1 MSVFTQLKQQLSE
14 QLSQLQLAQEWI
26 QLKADVDLLAEESSL
41 LGWLKSQNQHFPHFF
56 FEKRD
61 ENQTIATIGAVETF
75 SSLEEAQ
82 AFVQSNS
89 LSLVGGIQFEGLCQF
104 VLPRLMLV
112 KNSQK
117 LTAYLTLNISEQA
130 VDFTDIFAEP
140 CTTFFVQNHQILPPQ
155 PACTFEQWKA
165 NIEQAIIQIKS
176 GDLRKVVLA
185 NATQLTFEN
194 HISAYD
200 LVEQSREINL
210 GCYHFLW
217 AENAQNA
224 FVGSTP
230 ERLYYRKGNQLFT
243 EALAGTVAVSD
254 NPIETEQNAQW
265 LLKDAKN
272 IYENQLVVEDIEEH
286 LNAYVEAFEVHLP
299 EIKRLHNV
307 QHLRRRIEATLK
319 ADVLD
324 QDCLRQIHP
333 TAAVAG
339 LPRAKAK
346 QFIAENEPFKRGWYA
361 GTLGIFNP
369 QEAEFCVTLRSAK
382 IEHNQITLYAGAGI
396 IKESEPVSE
405 WQEIERKSKA
415 LSKLLN
421 Y

>member
-1 MSVFTQLKQQLSE
+1 MSVFTQLEQQLSE
-14 QLSQLQLAQEWI
+14 QLSQLQSTQEWI
-26 QLKADVDLLAEESSL
+26 QLTAEVNLSVEESLL
-41 LGWLKSQNQHFPHFF
+41 LGWLKSQNHHFPHFF

-61 ENQTIATIGAVETF
+61 ENQTIATIGAVKTF

-82 AFVQSNS
+82 IFVQSTS
-89 LSLVGGIQFEGLCQF
+89 LSLVGGIQFEGRCQF

-117 LTAYLTLNISEQA
+117 LTAYLTLNLSEQA
-130 VDFTDIFAEP
+130 VDFTE
-140 CTTFFVQNHQILPPQ
+140 FFTELNSTSPVQNYQILAPQ
-155 PACTFEQWKA
+155 SACTFEQWKA

-194 HISAYD
+194 LISAYD
-200 LVEQSREINL
+200 LVEQSRTINL

-272 IYENQLVVEDIEEH
+272 IYENLLVVEDIEEH

-307 QHLRRRIEATLK
+307 QHLRRRIEAILK

-346 QFIAENEPFKRGWYA
+346 QFIAQNEPFKRGWYA

-382 IEHNQITLYAGAGI
+382 IEHNQLTLYAGAGI
-396 IKESEPVSE
+396 VKESEPVSE
-405 WQEIERKSKA
+405 WQEIERKSQA
-415 LSKLLN
+415 LAKLLK
-421 Y
+421 

>member
-1 MSVFTQLKQQLSE
+1 MSVFTQLEQQLSE
-14 QLSQLQLAQEWI
+14 QLSQLQSTQGWI
-26 QLKADVDLLAEESSL
+26 QLTAEVNLSVEESLL

-61 ENQTIATIGAVETF
+61 ENQTIAAIGAVKTF

-82 AFVQSNS
+82 VFVQSTS
-89 LSLVGGIQFEGLCQF
+89 LSLIGGIQFEGICQF

-112 KNSQK
+112 KNSQN
-117 LTAYLTLNISEQA
+117 LTAYLTLNLSEQA
-130 VDFTDIFAEP
+130 VDFTE
-140 CTTFFVQNHQILPPQ
+140 FFTVLNSAYPVQNYQILAPQ
-155 PACTFEQWKA
+155 SACTFEQWKM
-165 NIEQAIIQIKS
+165 NIKRAITQIS
-176 GDLRKVVLA
+176 MGGLRKVVLA
-185 NATQLTFEN
+185 NATQLTFDN
-194 HISAYD
+194 LISAYD
-200 LVEQSREINL
+200 LVEQSRAINL

-339 LPRAKAK
+339 LPRVKAK
-346 QFIAENEPFKRGWYA
+346 QFIAQNEPFKRGWYA

-382 IEHNQITLYAGAGI
+382 IEYNQITLYAGAGI
-396 IKESEPVSE
+396 VKESEPVSE

-415 LSKLLN
+415 LSKLLG
-421 Y
+421 

>member
-14 QLSQLQLAQEWI
+14 QLSQLQLTQEWI

-82 AFVQSNS
+82 AFVQSSS

-104 VLPRLMLV
+104 VLPRLILV

-130 VDFTDIFAEP
+130 VDFTDFFAEP
-140 CTTFFVQNHQILPPQ
+140 SRSSLIQNHQILSPQ

-254 NPIETEQNAQW
+254 NPIETEKNAQW
-265 LLKDAKN
+265 LLKDTKN
-272 IYENQLVVEDIEEH
+272 IYENQLVVEDIEAH
-286 LNAYVEAFEVHLP
+286 LNTYVEAFEVHSP

-307 QHLRRRIEATLK
+307 QHLRRRIEAILK

-333 TAAVAG
+333 TAAIAG
-339 LPRAKAK
+339 LPRAKAT
-346 QFIAENEPFKRGWYA
+346 QFIAKNEPFKRGWYA

-396 IKESEPVSE
+396 VKESEPVSE
-405 WQEIERKSKA
+405 WQEIERKSQA
-415 LSKLLN
+415 LAKLLS
-421 Y
+421 

>member
-14 QLSQLQLAQEWI
+14 QLSQLQLTQEWI

-41 LGWLKSQNQHFPHFF
+41 LCWLKSQNQHFPHFF

-140 CTTFFVQNHQILPPQ
+140 GTVFFVQNYQALPPQ

-254 NPIETEQNAQW
+254 NPIETEKNAQW
-265 LLKDAKN
+265 LLKDTKN
-272 IYENQLVVEDIEEH
+272 IYENQLVVEDIEAH
-286 LNAYVEAFEVHLP
+286 LNTYVEAFEVHSP

-307 QHLRRRIEATLK
+307 QHLRRRIEAILK

-333 TAAVAG
+333 TAAIAG
-339 LPRAKAK
+339 LPRAKAT
-346 QFIAENEPFKRGWYA
+346 QFIAKNEPFKRGWYA

-396 IKESEPVSE
+396 VKESEPVSE
-405 WQEIERKSKA
+405 WQEIERKSQA
-415 LSKLLN
+415 LAKLLS
-421 Y
+421 

>member
-1 MSVFTQLKQQLSE
+1 MSVFTQLEQQLSE
-14 QLSQLQLAQEWI
+14 QLSQLQSTQGWI
-26 QLKADVDLLAEESSL
+26 QLTAEVNLSVEESLL

-61 ENQTIATIGAVETF
+61 ENQTIAAIGAVKTF

-82 AFVQSNS
+82 VFVQSTS
-89 LSLVGGIQFEGLCQF
+89 LSLIGGIQFEGICQF

-112 KNSQK
+112 KNSQN
-117 LTAYLTLNISEQA
+117 LTAYLTLNLSEQA
-130 VDFTDIFAEP
+130 VDFTE
-140 CTTFFVQNHQILPPQ
+140 FFTVLNSAYPVQNYQILAPQ
-155 PACTFEQWKA
+155 SACTFEQWKM
-165 NIEQAIIQIKS
+165 NIKRAITQIS
-176 GDLRKVVLA
+176 MGDLRKVVLA
-185 NATQLTFEN
+185 NATQLTFDN
-194 HISAYD
+194 LISAYD
-200 LVEQSREINL
+200 LVEQSRAINL

-339 LPRAKAK
+339 LPRVKAK
-346 QFIAENEPFKRGWYA
+346 QFIAQNEPFKRGWYA

-382 IEHNQITLYAGAGI
+382 IEYNQITLYAGAGI
-396 IKESEPVSE
+396 VKESEPVSE
-405 WQEIERKSKA
+405 WQEIERKSQA
-415 LSKLLN
+415 LSKLLG
-421 Y
+421 

>member
-14 QLSQLQLAQEWI
+14 QLSQLQSTQGWI
-26 QLKADVDLLAEESSL
+26 QLTAEVNLSVEESLL

-61 ENQTIATIGAVETF
+61 ENQTIATIGAVKTF

-82 AFVQSNS
+82 VFVQSTS
-89 LSLVGGIQFEGLCQF
+89 LSLIGGIQFEGICQF

-112 KNSQK
+112 KNSQN
-117 LTAYLTLNISEQA
+117 LTAYLTLNLSEQA
-130 VDFTDIFAEP
+130 VDFTE
-140 CTTFFVQNHQILPPQ
+140 FFTVLNSAYPVQNYQILAPQ
-155 PACTFEQWKA
+155 SACTFEQWKA

-194 HISAYD
+194 LISAYD
-200 LVEQSREINL
+200 LVEQSRAINL

-224 FVGSTP
+224 FAGSTP

-265 LLKDAKN
+265 LLNDAKN

-307 QHLRRRIEATLK
+307 QHLRRRIEAILK

-346 QFIAENEPFKRGWYA
+346 QFIAQNEPFKRGWYA

-396 IKESEPVSE
+396 VKESEPVSE
-405 WQEIERKSKA
+405 WQEIERKSQA
-415 LSKLLN
+415 LSKLLG
-421 Y
+421 

>member
-82 AFVQSNS
+82 AFVQSSS

-104 VLPRLMLV
+104 VLPRLILV

-130 VDFTDIFAEP
+130 VDFTDFFAEP
-140 CTTFFVQNHQILPPQ
+140 SRSSLIQNHQILSPQ

-224 FVGSTP
+224 FIGSTP

-254 NPIETEQNAQW
+254 NPIETEKNAQW
-265 LLKDAKN
+265 LLKDTKN
-272 IYENQLVVEDIEEH
+272 IYENQLVVEDIEAH
-286 LNAYVEAFEVHLP
+286 LNTYVEAFEVHSP

-307 QHLRRRIEATLK
+307 QHLRRRIEAILK

-333 TAAVAG
+333 TAAIAG
-339 LPRAKAK
+339 LPRAKAT
-346 QFIAENEPFKRGWYA
+346 QFIAKNEPFKRGWYA

-396 IKESEPVSE
+396 VKESEPVSE
-405 WQEIERKSKA
+405 WQEIERKSQA
-415 LSKLLN
+415 LAKLLS
-421 Y
+421 

>member
-117 LTAYLTLNISEQA
+117 LTAYLTLNISEQP
-130 VDFTDIFAEP
+130 VDFSDIFAEP
-140 CTTFFVQNHQILPPQ
+140 GTTFFVQNHQILPPQ

-185 NATQLTFEN
+185 NATQLTFKN

-254 NPIETEQNAQW
+254 NPIETEKNAQW
-265 LLKDAKN
+265 LLKDTKN
-272 IYENQLVVEDIEEH
+272 IYENQLVVEDIEAH
-286 LNAYVEAFEVHLP
+286 LNTYVEAFEVHSP

-307 QHLRRRIEATLK
+307 QHLRRRIEAILK

-333 TAAVAG
+333 TAAIAG
-339 LPRAKAK
+339 LPRAKAT
-346 QFIAENEPFKRGWYA
+346 QFIAKNEPFKRGWYA
-361 GTLGIFNP
+361 GTLGTFNL

-396 IKESEPVSE
+396 VAESESVSE
-405 WQEIERKSKA
+405 WQEIERKSQA
-415 LSKLLN
+415 LAKLLS
-421 Y
+421 

>member
-14 QLSQLQLAQEWI
+14 QLSQLQLTQEWI

-82 AFVQSNS
+82 AFVQSSS

-104 VLPRLMLV
+104 VLPRLILV

-130 VDFTDIFAEP
+130 VDFTDFFAEP
-140 CTTFFVQNHQILPPQ
+140 SRSSLIQNHQILSPQ

-224 FVGSTP
+224 FIGSTP

-265 LLKDAKN
+265 LLKDTKN
-272 IYENQLVVEDIEEH
+272 IYENQLVVEDIEAH
-286 LNAYVEAFEVHLP
+286 LNAYVEVFEVHSP

-307 QHLRRRIEATLK
+307 QHLRRRIEAILK

-333 TAAVAG
+333 TAAIAG

-346 QFIAENEPFKRGWYA
+346 QFIAKNEPFKRGWYA

-396 IKESEPVSE
+396 VAESEPVSE
-405 WQEIERKSKA
+405 WQELERKSQA
-415 LSKLLN
+415 LAKLLS
-421 Y
+421 

>member
-1 MSVFTQLKQQLSE
+1 MSVFTQLEQQLSE
-14 QLSQLQLAQEWI
+14 QLSQLQSTQGWI
-26 QLKADVDLLAEESSL
+26 QLTAEVNLSVEESLL
-41 LGWLKSQNQHFPHFF
+41 LGWLKSQNRHFPHFF

-61 ENQTIATIGAVETF
+61 ENQTIATIGAVKTF

-82 AFVQSNS
+82 VFVQSTS
-89 LSLVGGIQFEGLCQF
+89 LSLIGGIQFEGICQF

-112 KNSQK
+112 KNSQN
-117 LTAYLTLNISEQA
+117 LTAYLTLNLSEQA
-130 VDFTDIFAEP
+130 VDFTE
-140 CTTFFVQNHQILPPQ
+140 FFTELNSTSPVKNYQISAPQ
-155 PACTFEQWKA
+155 SSYTFEQWEI
-165 NIEQAIIQIKS
+165 NIERAITQIGT

-185 NATQLTFEN
+185 NAIQLTFEN
-194 HISAYD
+194 LISAYD
-200 LVEQSREINL
+200 LVEQSRAINL

>member
-254 NPIETEQNAQW
+254 NPIETEKNAQW
-265 LLKDAKN
+265 LLKDTKN
-272 IYENQLVVEDIEEH
+272 IYENQLVVEDIEAH
-286 LNAYVEAFEVHLP
+286 LNTYVEAFEVHSP

-307 QHLRRRIEATLK
+307 QHLRRRIEAILK

-333 TAAVAG
+333 TAAIAG

-346 QFIAENEPFKRGWYA
+346 QFIANNEPFKRGWYA
-361 GTLGIFNP
+361 GTLGIFNL

-396 IKESEPVSE
+396 VAESESVSE
-405 WQEIERKSKA
+405 WQEIERKSQA
-415 LSKLLN
+415 LAKLLS
-421 Y
+421 

>member
-1 MSVFTQLKQQLSE
+1 MSVFTQLEQQLSE
-14 QLSQLQLAQEWI
+14 QLSQLQSTQGWI
-26 QLKADVDLLAEESSL
+26 QLTAEVNLSVEESLL

-61 ENQTIATIGAVETF
+61 ENQTIATIGAVKTF

-82 AFVQSNS
+82 VFVQSTS
-89 LSLVGGIQFEGLCQF
+89 LSLIGGIQFEGICQF

-112 KNSQK
+112 KNSQN
-117 LTAYLTLNISEQA
+117 LTAYLTLNLSEQA
-130 VDFTDIFAEP
+130 VDFTE
-140 CTTFFVQNHQILPPQ
+140 FFTVLNSAYPVQNYQILAPQ
-155 PACTFEQWKA
+155 SACTFEQWKM
-165 NIEQAIIQIKS
+165 NIKRAITQIS
-176 GDLRKVVLA
+176 MGDLRKVVLA
-185 NATQLTFEN
+185 NATQLTFDN
-194 HISAYD
+194 LISAYD
-200 LVEQSREINL
+200 LVEQSRAINL

-346 QFIAENEPFKRGWYA
+346 QFIAQNEPFKRGWYA

-382 IEHNQITLYAGAGI
+382 IEYNQITLYAGAGI
-396 IKESEPVSE
+396 VKESEPVSE
-405 WQEIERKSKA
+405 WQEIERKSQA
-415 LSKLLN
+415 LSKLLG
-421 Y
+421 

>member
-82 AFVQSNS
+82 AFVQSTS

-254 NPIETEQNAQW
+254 NPIETEKNAQW
-265 LLKDAKN
+265 LLKDTKN
-272 IYENQLVVEDIEEH
+272 IYENQLVVEDIEAH
-286 LNAYVEAFEVHLP
+286 LNTYVEAFEVHSP

-307 QHLRRRIEATLK
+307 QHLRRRIEAILK
-319 ADVLD
+319 TDVLD

-333 TAAVAG
+333 TAAIAG
-339 LPRAKAK
+339 LPRAKAT
-346 QFIAENEPFKRGWYA
+346 QFIAKNEPFKRGWYA

-396 IKESEPVSE
+396 VKESEPVSE
-405 WQEIERKSKA
+405 WQEIERKSQA
-415 LSKLLN
+415 LAKLLS
-421 Y
+421 

>member
-1 MSVFTQLKQQLSE
+1 MSVFTQLEQQLSE
-14 QLSQLQLAQEWI
+14 QLSQLQSTQEWI
-26 QLKADVDLLAEESSL
+26 QLMAEVNLSVEESLL
-41 LGWLKSQNQHFPHFF
+41 LGWLKSQNQYFPHFF

-61 ENQTIATIGAVETF
+61 ENQTIATIGAVKTF

-82 AFVQSNS
+82 VFVQSTS
-89 LSLVGGIQFEGLCQF
+89 LSLVGGIQFEGICQF

-112 KNSQK
+112 KNSQN
-117 LTAYLTLNISEQA
+117 LTAYLTLNLSEQA
-130 VDFTDIFAEP
+130 VDFTE
-140 CTTFFVQNHQILPPQ
+140 FFTELNSTSPVKNYQISAPQ
-155 PACTFEQWKA
+155 SSCTFEQWEM
-165 NIEQAIIQIKS
+165 NIERAITQIGT

-185 NATQLTFEN
+185 NAIQLTFEN
-194 HISAYD
+194 LISAYD
-200 LVEQSREINL
+200 LVEQSRAINL

-396 IKESEPVSE
+396 VKESEPVSE
-405 WQEIERKSKA
+405 WQEIERKSQA
-415 LSKLLN
+415 LAKLLS
-421 Y
+421 

>member
-1 MSVFTQLKQQLSE
+1 MSVFTQLEQQLSE
-14 QLSQLQLAQEWI
+14 QLSQLQSTQGWI
-26 QLKADVDLLAEESSL
+26 QLTAEVNLSVEESLL

-61 ENQTIATIGAVETF
+61 KNQTIATIGAVKTF

-82 AFVQSNS
+82 AFVQSTS
-89 LSLVGGIQFEGLCQF
+89 LSLIGGIQFEGICQF

-112 KNSQK
+112 KNSQN
-117 LTAYLTLNISEQA
+117 LTAYLTLNLSEQA
-130 VDFTDIFAEP
+130 VDFTEFFTELNS
-140 CTTFFVQNHQILPPQ
+140 TFPVQNYQILAPQ
-155 PACTFEQWKA
+155 SACTFEQWKA

-194 HISAYD
+194 LISAYD
-200 LVEQSREINL
+200 LVEQSRAINL

-272 IYENQLVVEDIEEH
+272 IYENLLVVEDIEEH

-307 QHLRRRIEATLK
+307 QHLRRRIEAILK

-396 IKESEPVSE
+396 VKESEPVSE
-405 WQEIERKSKA
+405 WQEIERKSQA
-415 LSKLLN
+415 LSKLLG
-421 Y
+421 

>member
-1 MSVFTQLKQQLSE
+1 MSVFTQLEQQLSE
-14 QLSQLQLAQEWI
+14 QLSQLQSTQGWI
-26 QLKADVDLLAEESSL
+26 QLTAEVNLSVEESLL

-61 ENQTIATIGAVETF
+61 ENQTIATIGAVKTF

-82 AFVQSNS
+82 VFVQSSS
-89 LSLVGGIQFEGLCQF
+89 LSLVGGIQFEGICQF

-112 KNSQK
+112 KNSQN
-117 LTAYLTLNISEQA
+117 LTAYLTLNLSEQA
-130 VDFTDIFAEP
+130 VDFTE
-140 CTTFFVQNHQILPPQ
+140 FFTELNSTSLVQNYQISAPQ
-155 PACTFEQWKA
+155 SACTFDQWKA

-194 HISAYD
+194 LISAYD
-200 LVEQSREINL
+200 LVEQSRAINL

-265 LLKDAKN
+265 LLNDAKN

-307 QHLRRRIEATLK
+307 QHLRRRIKATLK

-396 IKESEPVSE
+396 VKESEPVSE
-405 WQEIERKSKA
+405 WQEIERKSQA
-415 LSKLLN
+415 LSKLLG
-421 Y
+421 

>member
-117 LTAYLTLNISEQA
+117 LTAYLTLNISEQT

-140 CTTFFVQNHQILPPQ
+140 GTAFFVQNHQILPPQ

-254 NPIETEQNAQW
+254 NPIETEKNAQW
-265 LLKDAKN
+265 LLKDTKN
-272 IYENQLVVEDIEEH
+272 IYENQLVVEDIEAH
-286 LNAYVEAFEVHLP
+286 LNGYVEEFEVHSP

-307 QHLRRRIEATLK
+307 QHLRRQIEAILK

-333 TAAVAG
+333 TAAIAG

-346 QFIAENEPFKRGWYA
+346 QFIAKNEPFKRGWYA
-361 GTLGIFNP
+361 GTLGIFNL

-396 IKESEPVSE
+396 VAESESVSE
-405 WQEIERKSKA
+405 WQEIERKSQA
-415 LSKLLN
+415 LAKLLS
-421 Y
+421 

>member
-14 QLSQLQLAQEWI
+14 QLSQLQLTQEWI

-82 AFVQSNS
+82 AFVQSSS

-104 VLPRLMLV
+104 VLPRLILV

-130 VDFTDIFAEP
+130 VDFTDFFAEP
-140 CTTFFVQNHQILPPQ
+140 SRSSLIQNHQILSPQ

-224 FVGSTP
+224 FIGSTP

-254 NPIETEQNAQW
+254 NPIETEKNAQW
-265 LLKDAKN
+265 LLKDTKN
-272 IYENQLVVEDIEEH
+272 IYENQLVVEDIEAH
-286 LNAYVEAFEVHLP
+286 LNTYVEAFEVHSP

-307 QHLRRRIEATLK
+307 QHLRRRIEAILK

-333 TAAVAG
+333 TAAIAG
-339 LPRAKAK
+339 LPRAKAT
-346 QFIAENEPFKRGWYA
+346 QFIAKNEPFKRGWYA

-405 WQEIERKSKA
+405 WQEIERKSQA
-415 LSKLLN
+415 LSKLLG
-421 Y
+421 

>member
-1 MSVFTQLKQQLSE
+1 MSVFTQLEQQLSE
-14 QLSQLQLAQEWI
+14 QLSQLQSTQGWI
-26 QLKADVDLLAEESSL
+26 QLTAEVNLSVEESLL

-61 ENQTIATIGAVETF
+61 ENQTIATIGAVKTF

-82 AFVQSNS
+82 IFVQSTS
-89 LSLVGGIQFEGLCQF
+89 LSLIGGIQFEGICQF

-112 KNSQK
+112 KNSQN
-117 LTAYLTLNISEQA
+117 LTAYLTLNLSKQV
-130 VDFTDIFAEP
+130 VDFTE
-140 CTTFFVQNHQILPPQ
+140 FFTELDSTSPVQNYQILAPQ
-155 PACTFEQWKA
+155 SACTFEQWKA

-194 HISAYD
+194 LISAYD

-254 NPIETEQNAQW
+254 DPIETEQNAQW
-265 LLKDAKN
+265 LLNDAKN

-307 QHLRRRIEATLK
+307 QHLRRRIEAILK

-346 QFIAENEPFKRGWYA
+346 QFIAQNEPFKRGWYA

-396 IKESEPVSE
+396 VKESEPVSE
-405 WQEIERKSKA
+405 WQEIERKLQA
-415 LSKLLN
+415 LAKLLK
-421 Y
+421 

>member
-185 NATQLTFEN
+185 NAIQLTFEN
-194 HISAYD
+194 LISAYD
-200 LVEQSREINL
+200 LVEQSRAINL

-254 NPIETEQNAQW
+254 NPIETEKNAQW
-265 LLKDAKN
+265 LLKDTKN
-272 IYENQLVVEDIEEH
+272 IYENQLVVEDIEAH
-286 LNAYVEAFEVHLP
+286 LNGYVEEFEVHSP

-307 QHLRRRIEATLK
+307 QHLRRQIEAILK

-333 TAAVAG
+333 TAAIAG

-346 QFIAENEPFKRGWYA
+346 QFIAKNEPFKRGWYA
-361 GTLGIFNP
+361 GTLGIFNL

-396 IKESEPVSE
+396 VAESESVSE
-405 WQEIERKSKA
+405 WQEIERKSQA
-415 LSKLLN
+415 LAKLLS
-421 Y
+421 

>member
-1 MSVFTQLKQQLSE
+1 M
-14 QLSQLQLAQEWI
+14 
-26 QLKADVDLLAEESSL
+26 LAEESSL

-130 VDFTDIFAEP
+130 VDFTDIFSNLG
-140 CTTFFVQNHQILPPQ
+140 TDFFIQNHQILPPQ

-254 NPIETEQNAQW
+254 NPIETEKNAQW
-265 LLKDAKN
+265 LLKDTKN
-272 IYENQLVVEDIEEH
+272 IYENQLVVEDIEAH
-286 LNAYVEAFEVHLP
+286 LNTYVEAFEVHSP

-307 QHLRRRIEATLK
+307 QHLRRRIEAILK

-333 TAAVAG
+333 TAAIAG
-339 LPRAKAK
+339 LPRAKAT
-346 QFIAENEPFKRGWYA
+346 QFIAKNEPFKRGWYA
-361 GTLGIFNP
+361 GTLGIFNL

-396 IKESEPVSE
+396 VAESESVSE
-405 WQEIERKSKA
+405 WQEIERKSQA
-415 LSKLLN
+415 LAKLLS
-421 Y
+421 

>member
-1 MSVFTQLKQQLSE
+1 MSVFTQLEQQLSE
-14 QLSQLQLAQEWI
+14 QLSQLQSTQGWI
-26 QLKADVDLLAEESSL
+26 QLTAEVNLSVEESLL

-61 ENQTIATIGAVETF
+61 ENQTIAAIGAVKTF

-82 AFVQSNS
+82 VFVQSTS
-89 LSLVGGIQFEGLCQF
+89 LSLIGGIQFEGICQF

-112 KNSQK
+112 KNSQN
-117 LTAYLTLNISEQA
+117 LTAYLTLNLSEQA
-130 VDFTDIFAEP
+130 VDFTE
-140 CTTFFVQNHQILPPQ
+140 FFTELNSTSLVQNYQISAPQ
-155 PACTFEQWKA
+155 SACTFEQWKM
-165 NIEQAIIQIKS
+165 NIKRAITQIS
-176 GDLRKVVLA
+176 MGDLRKVVLA
-185 NATQLTFEN
+185 NATQLTFDN
-194 HISAYD
+194 LISAYD
-200 LVEQSREINL
+200 LVEQSRAINL

-265 LLKDAKN
+265 LLNDAKN

-346 QFIAENEPFKRGWYA
+346 QFIAQNEPFKRGWYA

-396 IKESEPVSE
+396 VKESEPVSE
-405 WQEIERKSKA
+405 WQEIERKSQA
-415 LSKLLN
+415 LSKLLG
-421 Y
+421 

>member
-1 MSVFTQLKQQLSE
+1 MSVFTQLEQQLSE
-14 QLSQLQLAQEWI
+14 QLSQLQSTQEWI
-26 QLKADVDLLAEESSL
+26 QLTAEVNLSVEESLL
-41 LGWLKSQNQHFPHFF
+41 LGWLKSQNRHFPHFF

-61 ENQTIATIGAVETF
+61 ENQTIATIGAVKIF

-82 AFVQSNS
+82 IFVQSTS
-89 LSLVGGIQFEGLCQF
+89 LSLVGGIQFEGRCQF

-112 KNSQK
+112 KNLQK
-117 LTAYLTLNISEQA
+117 LTAYLTLNLSEQA
-130 VDFTDIFAEP
+130 VDFTE
-140 CTTFFVQNHQILPPQ
+140 FFTELNSTSPVQNYQILAPQ
-155 PACTFEQWKA
+155 SACTFEQWKA

-194 HISAYD
+194 LISAYD
-200 LVEQSREINL
+200 LVEQSRTINL

-272 IYENQLVVEDIEEH
+272 IYENLLVVEDIEEH

-307 QHLRRRIEATLK
+307 QHLRRRIEAILK

-346 QFIAENEPFKRGWYA
+346 QFIAQNEPFKRGWYA

-382 IEHNQITLYAGAGI
+382 IEHNQLTLYAGAGI
-396 IKESEPVSE
+396 VKESEPVSE
-405 WQEIERKSKA
+405 WQEIKRKSQA
-415 LSKLLN
+415 LAKLLK
-421 Y
+421 

>member
-117 LTAYLTLNISEQA
+117 LTAYLTLNISEQT

-140 CTTFFVQNHQILPPQ
+140 GTAFFVQNHQILPPQ

-254 NPIETEQNAQW
+254 NPIETEKNAQW
-265 LLKDAKN
+265 LLKDTKN
-272 IYENQLVVEDIEEH
+272 IYENQLVVEDIEAH
-286 LNAYVEAFEVHLP
+286 LNAYVEEFEVHSP

-307 QHLRRRIEATLK
+307 QHLRRQIEAILK

-333 TAAVAG
+333 TAAIAG

-346 QFIAENEPFKRGWYA
+346 QFIAKNEPFKRGWYA
-361 GTLGIFNP
+361 GTLGIFNL

-396 IKESEPVSE
+396 VAESESVSE
-405 WQEIERKSKA
+405 WQEIERKSQA
-415 LSKLLN
+415 LAKLLS
-421 Y
+421 

>member
-1 MSVFTQLKQQLSE
+1 MSVFTQLEQQLSE
-14 QLSQLQLAQEWI
+14 QLSQLQSTQEWI
-26 QLKADVDLLAEESSL
+26 QLTAEVNLSVEESLL

-61 ENQTIATIGAVETF
+61 ENQTIATIGAVKIF

-82 AFVQSNS
+82 IFVQSTS
-89 LSLVGGIQFEGLCQF
+89 LSLVGGIQFEGRCQF

-117 LTAYLTLNISEQA
+117 LTAYLTLNLSEQA
-130 VDFTDIFAEP
+130 VDFTE
-140 CTTFFVQNHQILPPQ
+140 FFTELNSTSPVQNYQILAPQ
-155 PACTFEQWKA
+155 SACTFEQWKA

-194 HISAYD
+194 LISAYD
-200 LVEQSREINL
+200 LVEQSRTINL

-272 IYENQLVVEDIEEH
+272 IYENLLVVEDIEEH

-307 QHLRRRIEATLK
+307 QHLRRRIEAILK

-346 QFIAENEPFKRGWYA
+346 QFIAQNEPFKRGWYA

-396 IKESEPVSE
+396 VKESEPVSE
-405 WQEIERKSKA
+405 WQEIERKSQA
-415 LSKLLN
+415 LSKLLG
-421 Y
+421 

>member
-140 CTTFFVQNHQILPPQ
+140 CTTFFIQNHQILPPQ

-254 NPIETEQNAQW
+254 NPIETEKNAQW
-265 LLKDAKN
+265 LLKDTKN
-272 IYENQLVVEDIEEH
+272 IYENQLVVEDIEAH
-286 LNAYVEAFEVHLP
+286 LNTYVEAFEVHSP

-307 QHLRRRIEATLK
+307 QHLRRRIEAILK

-333 TAAVAG
+333 TAAIAG
-339 LPRAKAK
+339 LPRAKAT
-346 QFIAENEPFKRGWYA
+346 QFIAKNEPFKRGWYA
-361 GTLGIFNP
+361 GTLGTFNL

-396 IKESEPVSE
+396 VAESESVSE
-405 WQEIERKSKA
+405 WQEIERKSQA
-415 LSKLLN
+415 LAKLLS
-421 Y
+421 

>member
-254 NPIETEQNAQW
+254 NPIETEKNAQW
-265 LLKDAKN
+265 LLKDTKN
-272 IYENQLVVEDIEEH
+272 IYENQLVVEDIEAH
-286 LNAYVEAFEVHLP
+286 LNTYVEAFEVHSP

-307 QHLRRRIEATLK
+307 QHLRRRIEAILK
-319 ADVLD
+319 TDVLD

-333 TAAVAG
+333 TAAIAG

-346 QFIAENEPFKRGWYA
+346 QFIAKNEPFKRGWYA

-396 IKESEPVSE
+396 VKESEPVSE
-405 WQEIERKSKA
+405 WQEIERKSQA
-415 LSKLLN
+415 LAKLLS
-421 Y
+421 

>member
-1 MSVFTQLKQQLSE
+1 MSVFTQLEQQLSE

-254 NPIETEQNAQW
+254 NPIETEKNAQW
-265 LLKDAKN
+265 LLKDTKN
-272 IYENQLVVEDIEEH
+272 IYENQLVVEDIEAH
-286 LNAYVEAFEVHLP
+286 LNTYVEAFEVHSP

-307 QHLRRRIEATLK
+307 QHLRRRIEAILK
-319 ADVLD
+319 TDVLD

-333 TAAVAG
+333 TAAIAG

-346 QFIAENEPFKRGWYA
+346 QFIAKNEPFKRGWYA

-396 IKESEPVSE
+396 VKESEPVSE
-405 WQEIERKSKA
+405 WQEIERKSQA
-415 LSKLLN
+415 LAKLLS
-421 Y
+421 

>member
-1 MSVFTQLKQQLSE
+1 MSVFTQLEQQLSE
-14 QLSQLQLAQEWI
+14 QLSQLQSTQGWI
-26 QLKADVDLLAEESSL
+26 QLTAEVNLSVEESLL

-61 ENQTIATIGAVETF
+61 ENQTIATIGAVKTF

-82 AFVQSNS
+82 VFVQSAS
-89 LSLVGGIQFEGLCQF
+89 LSLIGGIQFEGICQF

-112 KNSQK
+112 KNSQN
-117 LTAYLTLNISEQA
+117 LTAYLTLNLSEQA
-130 VDFTDIFAEP
+130 VDFTE
-140 CTTFFVQNHQILPPQ
+140 FFTELNSTSLVQNYQISAPQ
-155 PACTFEQWKA
+155 SACTFEQWKM
-165 NIEQAIIQIKS
+165 NIKRAITQIS
-176 GDLRKVVLA
+176 MGDLRKVVLA
-185 NATQLTFEN
+185 NATQLTFDN
-194 HISAYD
+194 LISAYD
-200 LVEQSREINL
+200 LVEQSRAINL

-265 LLKDAKN
+265 LLNDAKN

-307 QHLRRRIEATLK
+307 QHLRRRIEAILK

-346 QFIAENEPFKRGWYA
+346 QFIAQNEPFKRGWYA

-396 IKESEPVSE
+396 VKESEPVSE
-405 WQEIERKSKA
+405 WQEIERKSQA
-415 LSKLLN
+415 LSKLLG
-421 Y
+421 

>member
-14 QLSQLQLAQEWI
+14 QLSQLQLTQEWI

-82 AFVQSNS
+82 AFVQSSS

-104 VLPRLMLV
+104 VLPRLILV

-130 VDFTDIFAEP
+130 VDFTDFFAEP
-140 CTTFFVQNHQILPPQ
+140 SRSSLIQNHQILSPQ

-224 FVGSTP
+224 FIGSTP

-254 NPIETEQNAQW
+254 NPIETEKNAQW
-265 LLKDAKN
+265 LLKDTKN
-272 IYENQLVVEDIEEH
+272 IYENQLVVEDIEAH
-286 LNAYVEAFEVHLP
+286 LNTYVEAFEVHSP

-307 QHLRRRIEATLK
+307 QHLRRRIEAILK

-333 TAAVAG
+333 TAAIAG
-339 LPRAKAK
+339 LPRAKAT
-346 QFIAENEPFKRGWYA
+346 QFIAKNEPFKRGWYA

-396 IKESEPVSE
+396 VK
-405 WQEIERKSKA
+405 
-415 LSKLLN
+415 
-421 Y
+421 

>member
-254 NPIETEQNAQW
+254 NPIETEKNAQW
-265 LLKDAKN
+265 LLKDTKN
-272 IYENQLVVEDIEEH
+272 IYENQLVVEDIEAH
-286 LNAYVEAFEVHLP
+286 LNTYVEAFEVHSP

-307 QHLRRRIEATLK
+307 QHLRRRIEAILK
-319 ADVLD
+319 TDVLD

-333 TAAVAG
+333 TAAIAG
-339 LPRAKAK
+339 LPRAKAT
-346 QFIAENEPFKRGWYA
+346 QFIAKNEPFKRGWYA

-396 IKESEPVSE
+396 VKESEPVSE
-405 WQEIERKSKA
+405 WQEIERKSQA
-415 LSKLLN
+415 LAKLLS
-421 Y
+421 

>member
-14 QLSQLQLAQEWI
+14 QRSQLQLAQEWI

-130 VDFTDIFAEP
+130 VDFTDIFSNLG
-140 CTTFFVQNHQILPPQ
+140 TDFFIQNHQILPPQ

-254 NPIETEQNAQW
+254 NPIETEKNAQW
-265 LLKDAKN
+265 LLKDTKN
-272 IYENQLVVEDIEEH
+272 IYENQLVVEDIEAH
-286 LNAYVEAFEVHLP
+286 LNTYVEAFEVHSP

-307 QHLRRRIEATLK
+307 QHLRRRIEAILK

-333 TAAVAG
+333 TAAIAG
-339 LPRAKAK
+339 LPRAKAT
-346 QFIAENEPFKRGWYA
+346 QFIAKNEPFKRGWYA
-361 GTLGIFNP
+361 GTLGIFNL

-396 IKESEPVSE
+396 VAESESVSE
-405 WQEIERKSKA
+405 WQEIERKSQA
-415 LSKLLN
+415 LAKLLS
-421 Y
+421 

>member
-1 MSVFTQLKQQLSE
+1 MSVFTQLEQQLSE
-14 QLSQLQLAQEWI
+14 QLSQLQSTQEWI
-26 QLKADVDLLAEESSL
+26 QLMAEVNLSVEESLL
-41 LGWLKSQNQHFPHFF
+41 LGWLKSQNQYFPHFF

-61 ENQTIATIGAVETF
+61 ENQTIATIGAVKTF

-82 AFVQSNS
+82 VFVQSTS
-89 LSLVGGIQFEGLCQF
+89 LSLVGGIQFEGICQF

-112 KNSQK
+112 KNSQN
-117 LTAYLTLNISEQA
+117 LTAYLTLNLSEQA
-130 VDFTDIFAEP
+130 VDFTE
-140 CTTFFVQNHQILPPQ
+140 FFTELNSTSPVQNYQISAPQ
-155 PACTFEQWKA
+155 SACTFEQWKA

-185 NATQLTFEN
+185 NATQLIFEN
-194 HISAYD
+194 LISAYD
-200 LVEQSREINL
+200 LVEQSRAINL

-396 IKESEPVSE
+396 VKESEPVSE
-405 WQEIERKSKA
+405 WQEIERKSQA
-415 LSKLLN
+415 LSKLLG
-421 Y
+421 

>member
-1 MSVFTQLKQQLSE
+1 MSVFTQLEQQLSE
-14 QLSQLQLAQEWI
+14 QLSQLQSTQGWI
-26 QLKADVDLLAEESSL
+26 QLTAEVNLSVEESLL

-61 ENQTIATIGAVETF
+61 ENQTIATIGAVKTF

-82 AFVQSNS
+82 VFVQSTS
-89 LSLVGGIQFEGLCQF
+89 LSLIGGIQFEGICQF

-112 KNSQK
+112 KNSQN
-117 LTAYLTLNISEQA
+117 LTAYLTLNLSEQA
-130 VDFTDIFAEP
+130 VDFTE
-140 CTTFFVQNHQILPPQ
+140 FFTELNSTSLVQNYQISAPQ
-155 PACTFEQWKA
+155 SACTFEQWKM
-165 NIEQAIIQIKS
+165 NIKRAITQIS
-176 GDLRKVVLA
+176 MGDLRKVVLA
-185 NATQLTFEN
+185 NATQLTFDN
-194 HISAYD
+194 LISAYD
-200 LVEQSREINL
+200 LVEQSRAINL

-265 LLKDAKN
+265 LLNDAKN

-346 QFIAENEPFKRGWYA
+346 QFIAQNEPFKRGWYA

-396 IKESEPVSE
+396 VKESEPVSE
-405 WQEIERKSKA
+405 WQEIERKSQA
-415 LSKLLN
+415 LSKLLG
-421 Y
+421 

>member
-1 MSVFTQLKQQLSE
+1 MSVFTQLEQQLSE
-14 QLSQLQLAQEWI
+14 QLSQLQSTQGWI
-26 QLKADVDLLAEESSL
+26 QLTAEVNLSVEESLL

-61 ENQTIATIGAVETF
+61 EKQTIAAIGAVKTF

-82 AFVQSNS
+82 VFVQSTS
-89 LSLVGGIQFEGLCQF
+89 LSLIGGIQFEGICQF

-112 KNSQK
+112 KNSQN
-117 LTAYLTLNISEQA
+117 LTAYLTLNLSEQA
-130 VDFTDIFAEP
+130 VDFTE
-140 CTTFFVQNHQILPPQ
+140 FFTELNSTSLVQNYQISAPQ
-155 PACTFEQWKA
+155 SACTFEQWKA
-165 NIEQAIIQIKS
+165 NIEQAIIQIKL

-194 HISAYD
+194 LISAYD
-200 LVEQSREINL
+200 LVEQSRAINL

-307 QHLRRRIEATLK
+307 QHLRRRIEAILK

-396 IKESEPVSE
+396 VKESEPVSE
-405 WQEIERKSKA
+405 WQEIERKSQA
-415 LSKLLN
+415 LAKLLK
-421 Y
+421 

>member
-117 LTAYLTLNISEQA
+117 LTAYLTLNISEQT
-130 VDFTDIFAEP
+130 VDFTDIFAEQG
-140 CTTFFVQNHQILPPQ
+140 TAFFVQNHQILPPQ

-254 NPIETEQNAQW
+254 NPIETEKNAQW
-265 LLKDAKN
+265 LLKDTKN
-272 IYENQLVVEDIEEH
+272 IYENQLVVEDIEAH
-286 LNAYVEAFEVHLP
+286 LNTYVEAFEVHSP

-307 QHLRRRIEATLK
+307 QHLRRLIEAILK

-333 TAAVAG
+333 TAAIAG
-339 LPRAKAK
+339 LPRAKAT
-346 QFIAENEPFKRGWYA
+346 QFIAKNEPFKRGWYA
-361 GTLGIFNP
+361 GTLGIFNL

-396 IKESEPVSE
+396 VAESESVSE
-405 WQEIERKSKA
+405 WQEIERKSQA
-415 LSKLLN
+415 LAKLLS
-421 Y
+421 

>member
-14 QLSQLQLAQEWI
+14 QLSQLQLTQEWI

-41 LGWLKSQNQHFPHFF
+41 LCWLKSQNQHFPHFF

-130 VDFTDIFAEP
+130 VDFTDIFVEP
-140 CTTFFVQNHQILPPQ
+140 GTVFFVQNHQALPPQ

-200 LVEQSREINL
+200 LVEQSRKINL

-254 NPIETEQNAQW
+254 NPIETEKNAQW
-265 LLKDAKN
+265 LLKDTKN
-272 IYENQLVVEDIEEH
+272 IYENQLVVEDIEAH
-286 LNAYVEAFEVHLP
+286 LNTYVEAFEVHSP

-307 QHLRRRIEATLK
+307 QHLRRRIEAILK

-333 TAAVAG
+333 TAAIAG
-339 LPRAKAK
+339 LPRAKAT
-346 QFIAENEPFKRGWYA
+346 QFIAKNEPFKRGWYA

-382 IEHNQITLYAGAGI
+382 IEHYQITLYAGAGI
-396 IKESEPVSE
+396 VKESEPVSE
-405 WQEIERKSKA
+405 WQEIERKSQA
-415 LSKLLN
+415 LAKLLS
-421 Y
+421 

>member
-14 QLSQLQLAQEWI
+14 QLSQLQLTQEWI

-82 AFVQSNS
+82 AFVQSSS

-104 VLPRLMLV
+104 VLPRLILV

-130 VDFTDIFAEP
+130 VDFTDFFAEP
-140 CTTFFVQNHQILPPQ
+140 SRSSLIQNHQILSPQ

-224 FVGSTP
+224 FIGSTP

-254 NPIETEQNAQW
+254 NPIETEKNAQW
-265 LLKDAKN
+265 LLKDTKN
-272 IYENQLVVEDIEEH
+272 IYENQLVVEDIEAH
-286 LNAYVEAFEVHLP
+286 LNTYVEAFEVHSP

-307 QHLRRRIEATLK
+307 QHLRRRIEAILK

-333 TAAVAG
+333 TAAIAG

-346 QFIAENEPFKRGWYA
+346 QFIAKNEPFKRGWYA

-396 IKESEPVSE
+396 VKESEPVSE
-405 WQEIERKSKA
+405 WQEIERKSQA
-415 LSKLLN
+415 LAKLLS
-421 Y
+421 

>member
-14 QLSQLQLAQEWI
+14 QLSQLQLTQEWI

-61 ENQTIATIGAVETF
+61 ENQTIATIGTVETF

-82 AFVQSNS
+82 AFVQSSS

-104 VLPRLMLV
+104 VLPRLILV

-130 VDFTDIFAEP
+130 VDFTDFFAEP
-140 CTTFFVQNHQILPPQ
+140 SRSSLIQNHQILSPQ

-224 FVGSTP
+224 FIGSTP

-254 NPIETEQNAQW
+254 NLIETEKNAQW
-265 LLKDAKN
+265 LLKDTKN
-272 IYENQLVVEDIEEH
+272 IYENQLVVEDIEAH
-286 LNAYVEAFEVHLP
+286 LNTYVEAFEVHSP

-307 QHLRRRIEATLK
+307 QHLRRRIEAILK

-333 TAAVAG
+333 TAAIAG
-339 LPRAKAK
+339 LPRAKAT
-346 QFIAENEPFKRGWYA
+346 QFIAKNEPFKRGWYA

-396 IKESEPVSE
+396 VAESEPVSE
-405 WQEIERKSKA
+405 WQEIERKSQA
-415 LSKLLN
+415 LAKLLS
-421 Y
+421 

>member
-1 MSVFTQLKQQLSE
+1 MSVFTQLEQQLSE
-14 QLSQLQLAQEWI
+14 QLSQLQSTQGWI
-26 QLKADVDLLAEESSL
+26 QLTAEVNLSVEESLL

-61 ENQTIATIGAVETF
+61 ENQTIAAIGAVKTF

-82 AFVQSNS
+82 VFVQSTS
-89 LSLVGGIQFEGLCQF
+89 LSLIGGIQFEGICQF

-112 KNSQK
+112 KNSQN
-117 LTAYLTLNISEQA
+117 LTAYLTLNLSEQA
-130 VDFTDIFAEP
+130 VDFTE
-140 CTTFFVQNHQILPPQ
+140 FFTVLNSAYPVQNYQILAPQ
-155 PACTFEQWKA
+155 SACTFEQWKM
-165 NIEQAIIQIKS
+165 NIKRAITQIS
-176 GDLRKVVLA
+176 MGDLRKVVLA
-185 NATQLTFEN
+185 NATQLTFDN
-194 HISAYD
+194 LISAYD
-200 LVEQSREINL
+200 LVEQSRAINL

-339 LPRAKAK
+339 LPRVKAK
-346 QFIAENEPFKRGWYA
+346 QFIAQNEPFKRGWYA

-396 IKESEPVSE
+396 VKESEPVSE
-405 WQEIERKSKA
+405 WQEIERKSQA
-415 LSKLLN
+415 LSKLLG
-421 Y
+421 